1 MILILSLILYY
12 RQEPMKFVVDKS
24 LANHASSNSYIHTLL
39 IITVQYTVRALLT
52 YKLNMDYQT
61 LSNIVIYNSV
71 ERYDIPYNKVSI
83 VKG

>member
-1 MILILSLILYY
+1 
-12 RQEPMKFVVDKS
+12 MKFVVDKS

-39 IITVQYTVRALLT
+39 IITVQYTAVRAVLT

-61 LSNIVIYNSV
+61 LSNIGIYNSV

-83 VKG
+83 EKG

>member
-1 MILILSLILYY
+1 
-12 RQEPMKFVVDKS
+12 MKFVVDKS

-83 VKG
+83 EKGY

>member
-1 MILILSLILYY
+1 
-12 RQEPMKFVVDKS
+12 MKFVVDKS
-24 LANHASSNSYIHTLL
+24 LANHASSNSFIHTLL

-61 LSNIVIYNSV
+61 LSNIGIYNSV

>member
-1 MILILSLILYY
+1 
-12 RQEPMKFVVDKS
+12 MKFVVDKS

>member
-1 MILILSLILYY
+1 
-12 RQEPMKFVVDKS
+12 MKFVVDKS

-61 LSNIVIYNSV
+61 LSNIVIYSSV
-71 ERYDIPYNKVSI
+71 ERYDIPYDKVSI

>member
-1 MILILSLILYY
+1 M
-12 RQEPMKFVVDKS
+12 QEPMKFVVYKS

-61 LSNIVIYNSV
+61 LSNIGIYNSV
-71 ERYDIPYNKVSI
+71 ERYNIPYNKVSI
-83 VKG
+83 EKG

>member
-1 MILILSLILYY
+1 
-12 RQEPMKFVVDKS
+12 MKFVVDKS

-61 LSNIVIYNSV
+61 LSNIGIYNSV

-83 VKG
+83 EKG

>member
-1 MILILSLILYY
+1 
-12 RQEPMKFVVDKS
+12 MKFVVDKS

-71 ERYDIPYNKVSI
+71 ERYDIPYIKVSI

>member
-1 MILILSLILYY
+1 
-12 RQEPMKFVVDKS
+12 MKFVVDKS
-24 LANHASSNSYIHTLL
+24 LANHASSNSFIHTLL

-61 LSNIVIYNSV
+61 LSNIGIYNSV

-83 VKG
+83 EKG